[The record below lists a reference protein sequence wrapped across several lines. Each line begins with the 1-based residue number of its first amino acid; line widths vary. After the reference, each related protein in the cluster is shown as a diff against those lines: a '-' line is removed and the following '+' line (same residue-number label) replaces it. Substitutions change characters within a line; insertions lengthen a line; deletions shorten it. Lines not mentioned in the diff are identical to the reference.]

1 MLAVGFLTVIPVP
14 HHPVRD
20 RDFSRASGYYPL
32 AGYLI
37 GATVAATLWAA
48 SLVLPPV
55 VTGALAGAV
64 WLGVTG
70 MLHIDGLVDS
80 ADAVLAAKPPAERLR
95 IFDDVHVGA
104 FGVGAGACY
113 IVLLVSVLAGQPP
126 RHRPCWHAWSWCW
139 ASLGGWP
146 AGWAADSAATPTE
159 C

>member
-1 MLAVGFLTVIPVP
+1 MRALVLAVGFLTVIPVP

-126 RHRPCWHAWSWCW
+126 
-139 ASLGGWP
+139 
-146 AGWAADSAATPTE
+146 
-159 C
+159 